1 MQMPQIDHVYCEYCK
16 RHEDAVLRLQEL
28 DGQVNVQEF
37 FNVSR
42 YTFLYIHYYAF
53 FMLCYAGLF
62 TIF

>member
-42 YTFLYIHYYAF
+42 YISLYIHYCAF
-53 FMLCYAGLF
+53 LCYAMLGYL
-62 TIF
+62 